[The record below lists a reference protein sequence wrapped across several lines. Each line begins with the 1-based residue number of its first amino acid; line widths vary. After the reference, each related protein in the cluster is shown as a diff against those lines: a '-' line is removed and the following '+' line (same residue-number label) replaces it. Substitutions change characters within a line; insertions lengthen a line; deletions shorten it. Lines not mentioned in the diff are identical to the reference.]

1 MIKTDTQFVQSFSGG
16 GAGYD
21 PEADTKDYTEFANWL
36 QCYYNP
42 DMKNMVD
49 SNKRTIWFSG
59 PAGPLAPTGWS
70 VMQLSIIRF
79 Y

>member
-1 MIKTDTQFVQSFSGG
+1 MSGG

-21 PEADTKDYTEFANWL
+21 PEADEKDHSEFAGWL

-49 SNKRTIWFSG
+49 NNRRTIWFSG
-59 PAGPLAPTGWS
+59 PAGPMVPKGRIES
-70 VMQLSIIRF
+70 DVINYVFKVVS
-79 Y
+79 